1 MKYLIIL
8 LQVYEGRYLGICYN
22 VILYSMINTLA
33 YEISQVHIEREVH
46 RDSPIKSL
54 YNAGICGMC
63 NYKQFW
69 EYTDSI
75 TAFDPSFR
83 KIA

>member
-8 LQVYEGRYLGICYN
+8 RTSICYLCICYD

-54 YNAGICGMC
+54 FYYDGMW
-63 NYKQFW
+63 YVQSQTVLRL
-69 EYTDSI
+69 Y
-75 TAFDPSFR
+75 
-83 KIA
+83 